1 MSTSGLDA
9 LQKGITA
16 KEPVY
21 KIAKPIR
28 KMTKPL
34 TFIGV
39 FLLVSFFFIA
49 TDSAPEI
56 LQRLWT
62 YSFALWFY
70 FSIGFSISRSIG
82 VRYINKNA
90 WQLPSLLSDM
100 EKSYDLE
107 KYFQSRDELI
117 KYLCKMARWENYK
130 SALNSKPTVLLAEL
144 ETTKTESINN
154 AIRRSA
160 AHCRDLTRKHNSSF
174 AEILKDDIYSYRGRL
189 NDENMAVYEECYKSV
204 ESLAQVVGTIDE
216 VDIMSGND
224 FEHWCA
230 DLLAHNGF
238 TNVIVTQASGDQGV
252 DVTATKG
259 GVKYAV
265 QCKCYSSDLG
275 NTPVQEVYA
284 GKAMYECQVGI
295 VMTNRYFTAGAKTLA
310 AKTGVLLW
318 DRDKLIELMT
328 NKI

>member
-21 KIAKPIR
+21 KMAKPVR

-39 FLLVSFFFIA
+39 FLLVIFFFIA

-70 FSIGFSISRSIG
+70 FSICFSISRAIG

-107 KYFQSRDELI
+107 EYFQSRDELI

-204 ESLAQVVGTIDE
+204 ASLAQVVGTIDE

-318 DRDKLIELMT
+318 DRDKLIELMA

>member
-21 KIAKPIR
+21 KMAKPVR

-39 FLLVSFFFIA
+39 FLLVIFFFLA

-70 FSIGFSISRSIG
+70 FSIGFSISRAIG

-107 KYFQSRDELI
+107 EYFQSRDELI

-318 DRDKLIELMT
+318 DRDKLIELMA

>member
-1 MSTSGLDA
+1 MSASGLDS

-21 KIAKPIR
+21 KMAKPVR
-28 KMTKPL
+28 KMAKPL

-39 FLLVSFFFIA
+39 FLLVAFFFLDV
-49 TDSAPEI
+49 DSTPNI
-56 LQRLWT
+56 LKGLLVYFFVLWIC
-62 YSFALWFY
+62 

-107 KYFQSRDELI
+107 EYFQSRDELI

-189 NDENMAVYEECYKSV
+189 NDENMAVYEDCYKSV

-318 DRDKLIELMT
+318 DRDKLIELMA

>member
-39 FLLVSFFFIA
+39 FLLVIFFFIA

-70 FSIGFSISRSIG
+70 FSIGFSISRAIG

-107 KYFQSRDELI
+107 AYFQSRDELI

-144 ETTKTESINN
+144 ETTKTASINN

-174 AEILKDDIYSYRGRL
+174 AEILKDDIYSHRGRL

-318 DRDKLIELMT
+318 DRDKLIELMA

>member
-1 MSTSGLDA
+1 MSASSLDS

-21 KIAKPIR
+21 KMAKPVR

-39 FLLVSFFFIA
+39 FLLVAFFFLDV
-49 TDSAPEI
+49 DSTPNI
-56 LQRLWT
+56 LKGLLVYFFVLWIC
-62 YSFALWFY
+62 

-100 EKSYDLE
+100 EKSYELE
-107 KYFQSRDELI
+107 EYFQSRDELI

-230 DLLAHNGF
+230 DLLAQNGC
-238 TNVIVTQASGDQGV
+238 TNVTQASGDQGV

-318 DRDKLIELMT
+318 DRDKLIELMA

>member
-39 FLLVSFFFIA
+39 FLLVILFFIA
-49 TDSAPEI
+49 TDSTPEI
-56 LQRLWT
+56 LKRLWT

-70 FSIGFSISRSIG
+70 FSIGFSICRSIG

-90 WQLPSLLSDM
+90 WQLPSLLSEM

-107 KYFQSRDELI
+107 EYFQSRDALI

-130 SALNSKPTVLLAEL
+130 SALNSKPTILLAEL
-144 ETTKTESINN
+144 ETTKIASINN

-160 AHCRDLTRKHNSSF
+160 ARCRDLTRKHNSSF
-174 AEILKDDIYSYRGRL
+174 AEILKDDIYNHRGRL
-189 NDENMAVYEECYKSV
+189 NDENMSIFEECYKSV

-284 GKAMYECQVGI
+284 GKAMYECQVGV
-295 VMTNRYFTAGAKTLA
+295 VMTNRYFTAGAKSLA
-310 AKTGVLLW
+310 SKTGVLLW
-318 DRDKLIELMT
+318 DRDKLIELMA

>member
-1 MSTSGLDA
+1 MSASGLDS

-21 KIAKPIR
+21 KMAKPVR

-39 FLLVSFFFIA
+39 FLLVAFFFLDV
-49 TDSAPEI
+49 DSTPNI
-56 LQRLWT
+56 LKGLLVYFFVLWIC
-62 YSFALWFY
+62 

-107 KYFQSRDELI
+107 EYFQSRDELI

-130 SALNSKPTVLLAEL
+130 SALNSKPTVLLSEL

-189 NDENMAVYEECYKSV
+189 NDENMAVYEDCYKSV

-238 TNVIVTQASGDQGV
+238 SNVIVTQASGDQGV

-318 DRDKLIELMT
+318 DRDKLIELMA